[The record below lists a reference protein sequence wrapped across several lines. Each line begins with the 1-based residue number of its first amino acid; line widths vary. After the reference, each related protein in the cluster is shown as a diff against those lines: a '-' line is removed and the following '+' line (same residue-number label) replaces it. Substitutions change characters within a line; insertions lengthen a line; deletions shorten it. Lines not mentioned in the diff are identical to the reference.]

1 MPIRIDEQNLKSGLL
16 GLVVAL
22 IEVIQ
27 EVLEREAIRR
37 VDSGRLNEKEV
48 DRLGMGL
55 MELDNALDHIKNDNH
70 LQQIVSDVRLEL
82 DKLVE
87 DSLDLVINPTMPEEG
102 EGKVDE

>member
-1 MPIRIDEQNLKSGLL
+1 MPIEIDEQNLKSGLL

-37 VDSGRLNEKEV
+37 VDSGRLDEKEV

-55 MELDNALDHIKNDNH
+55 MELDDALDRIKNDNH
-70 LQQIVSDVRLEL
+70 LQEIVSDVRLEL

-87 DSLDLVINPTMPEEG
+87 DSLDLIVNPAMWKTGGNEA
-102 EGKVDE
+102 DQ